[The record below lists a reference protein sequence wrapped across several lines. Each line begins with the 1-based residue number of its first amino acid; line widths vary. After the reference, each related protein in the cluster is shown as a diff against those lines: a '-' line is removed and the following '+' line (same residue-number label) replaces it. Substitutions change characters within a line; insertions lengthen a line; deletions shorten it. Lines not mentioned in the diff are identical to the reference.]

1 MYRRFNRIF
10 KRTVRCHFV
19 FKIIWQI
26 IPYFCPSIFYR
37 EFSIT
42 SMYHRSWSCVIVVY
56 IFIFWKIISEVWEQI
71 AFITGAFLWAKR
83 GEHCILREA
92 WDEGRRKIK
101 RLLPLHCSGS
111 SHVMTKW
118 TLHSNWLIDDALI
131 WPVCLA
137 CLSGKLWPSKS
148 YFCRTES

>member
-1 MYRRFNRIF
+1 MNHLYRRFNRIF

-71 AFITGAFLWAKR
+71 AFITGAFFMSQARRTRHFARSVRR
-83 GEHCILREA
+83 GEEKNKA
-92 WDEGRRKIK
+92 SVTT
-101 RLLPLHCSGS
+101 PLFWLFPRYDQMN
-111 SHVMTKW
+111 VAFQ
-118 TLHSNWLIDDALI
+118 LVNW
-131 WPVCLA
+131 WRVVLA
-137 CLSGKLWPSKS
+137 CVSSMFVW
-148 YFCRTES
+148 